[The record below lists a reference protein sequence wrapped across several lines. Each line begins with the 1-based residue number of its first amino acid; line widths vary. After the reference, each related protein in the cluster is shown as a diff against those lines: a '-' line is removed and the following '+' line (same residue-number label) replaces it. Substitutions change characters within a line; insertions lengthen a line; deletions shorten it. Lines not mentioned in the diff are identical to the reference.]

1 MAIKTETV
9 AINGRDFIHTY
20 SDAGFYISRTE
31 TYGDESHELR
41 YDEAYDPAELAA
53 ERVYTESEELIPVEE
68 PTEADY
74 AAAGRIML
82 GVE

>member
-9 AINGRDFIHTY
+9 TIGGREFVHTY
-20 SDAGFYISRTE
+20 SDAGLYISRTE
-31 TYGDESHELR
+31 THGDESHELR
-41 YDEAYDPAELAA
+41 YNDAYDPAELAA
-53 ERVYTESEELIPVEE
+53 ERVYTETDERVPVEE

-74 AAAGRIML
+74 AAAARIML